1 MYNPPMQSKLTS
13 MLPLALGVTLGA
25 SGAIMFQKTLP
36 PEEGSPEEKIAQLQH
51 ELKKTRTELN
61 EISDLIPRKRF
72 GPTTHDGVRSIAFAM
87 KTGQPVTPDDIF
99 NAFKPLMR
107 DLSPLTQRM
116 SELEAKRR
124 AESMAG
130 EYARKYGLNDDQ
142 QKQLIEHLAA
152 NQNEHNKTI
161 SNLIESD
168 HTSVRDFMEA
178 ERNFELDT
186 GLDAFMA
193 QQLKGEELQAFK
205 TERITEKSE
214 RAQQDA
220 DLQVERIDNI
230 VKLDEQQRHQMFLN
244 MAQTSRHYDP
254 QMQFEGLSE
263 GTKTLPANT
272 SREDAMLSVLHPE
285 QRAAYQQHK
294 QEQLVNAQQ
303 EAAQL
308 GLTIPHDWNPDDDI
322 W

>member
-1 MYNPPMQSKLTS
+1 MQSKLTS
-13 MLPLALGVTLGA
+13 MLPLALGVILGA
-25 SGAIMFQKTLP
+25 IGAIMFQKTLP

-51 ELKKTRTELN
+51 ELKKTRSEFN
-61 EISDLIPRKRF
+61 EISDLSPRKRF
-72 GPTTHDGVRSIAFAM
+72 GPTTHDGVRSIALAM

-116 SELEAKRR
+116 SEIEAKRR

-152 NQNEHNKTI
+152 NQNEHNITI

-193 QQLKGEELQAFK
+193 QQLKGEELQAFQ

-263 GTKTLPANT
+263 GTKTLPANS
-272 SREDAMLSVLHPE
+272 SREGAMLSVLRPE

-294 QEQLVNAQQ
+294 QEQLINAQK
-303 EAAQL
+303 EASQL